1 MAATGGIEADIQVI
15 DQNPESSQGKSMNS
29 EKDNTAEVIS
39 KAIQSQLAAML
50 PTMIHETLA
59 KKNLEGTA
67 SSSQTLNISSISLP
81 RLAAG
86 STQGSNDS
94 VAVRLAAGSTQG
106 LNDGQV
112 EISDPPSKKTEVSEA
127 NEDVSEDLTHPAGR
141 WEASEEL
148 SSFLDVMFAGKPL
161 SVYDRKQITKDF
173 PLPNVESVF
182 TPVLDDYLSSFVTG
196 AKGVDKEAKKFQD
209 QFLDIVGSAL
219 TLLGS
224 VNAQYK
230 VHRRKQVLEK
240 LNPQMSSLAS
250 EPFPEAGKNLFG
262 PYFEEKQEPE
272 SDDSDDSNDESKDQS
287 EHEKIVE
294 HTNHEEPEE
303 MRLKRLKNH
312 RINTRIHQ
320 RRKTN
325 LKNKKKNLKNSTK
338 MTSKMSLTSH

>member
-209 QFLDIVGSAL
+209 QFLDIVGSVSMAFEHI
-219 TLLGS
+219 S
-224 VNAQYK
+224 NW
-230 VHRRKQVLEK
+230 HESED
-240 LNPQMSSLAS
+240 NPAFVILSTQDVGGLYTW
-250 EPFPEAGKNLFG
+250 FVQG
-262 PYFEEKQEPE
+262 PY
-272 SDDSDDSNDESKDQS
+272 
-287 EHEKIVE
+287 
-294 HTNHEEPEE
+294 
-303 MRLKRLKNH
+303 
-312 RINTRIHQ
+312 
-320 RRKTN
+320 
-325 LKNKKKNLKNSTK
+325 STGICQC
-338 MTSKMSLTSH
+338 SV